1 MQNPYNSDFT
11 VHTEVISVWTVF
23 FVTGRFRYLGL
34 ILLIIAAVWLIG
46 SNGDL
51 DAWFSHIPFSVN
63 VTTWIETIVVSFE
76 SALLDAV
83 NFQKAKDYIQTLLPV
98 LERMTT
104 GLLSAVDVELSE
116 CFSPAEYLLQHD
128 LENVSISE
136 AAYQSLQIFLKI
148 FMR

>member
-1 MQNPYNSDFT
+1 M
-11 VHTEVISVWTVF
+11 
-23 FVTGRFRYLGL
+23 TGRFRYLGL

-83 NFQKAKDYIQTLLPV
+83 NFQKAQDYIQALLPV
-98 LERMTT
+98 LDRVTT

-116 CFSPAEYLLQHD
+116 CFSPAEYLSQHD

-136 AAYQSLQIFLKI
+136 VAYQSLQIFLKI